1 MQKLLALLM
10 LATVL
15 LSVSACGDRPDDQAE
30 QFPPTVYDDIAGGSP
45 APDNNSAGD
54 APIPS
59 EQLRGSEKHDIP
71 ATPYDEMVENG
82 RDCSEVLIQL
92 AAVRSALDNTGKVIL
107 KDHMRHCM
115 VDAVA
120 AGDQDAIDDLCQAI
134 DKFMK

>member
-15 LSVSACGDRPDDQAE
+15 LSVSACGDRPDGQAE
-30 QFPPTVYDDIAGGSP
+30 QFPPTVYDGTAGGSP
-45 APDNNSAGD
+45 APDNNSAGE

-82 RDCSEVLIQL
+82 R
-92 AAVRSALDNTGKVIL
+92 VRDTDGIL
-107 KDHMRHCM
+107 SDGENP
-115 VDAVA
+115 
-120 AGDQDAIDDLCQAI
+120 GD
-134 DKFMK
+134 

>member
-45 APDNNSAGD
+45 APDNNSAGE

-82 RDCSEVLIQL
+82 RVRDTDGILSDGGESGRLIIPEQKCRGKENGENKKQTGQAGL
-92 AAVRSALDNTGKVIL
+92 FFYAFPAA
-107 KDHMRHCM
+107 
-115 VDAVA
+115 
-120 AGDQDAIDDLCQAI
+120 
-134 DKFMK
+134 

>member
-15 LSVSACGDRPDDQAE
+15 LSVSACGDRPDGQAE

-45 APDNNSAGD
+45 APDSNSAGE

-82 RDCSEVLIQL
+82 RVRDTDGILSDGENPGGSKSRSKNAGARRTAKTKNRPVKPVCFLYAL
-92 AAVRSALDNTGKVIL
+92 PAA
-107 KDHMRHCM
+107 
-115 VDAVA
+115 
-120 AGDQDAIDDLCQAI
+120 
-134 DKFMK
+134 

>member
-82 RDCSEVLIQL
+82 RVRDTDGILSDGDNPGAKMQGQGERRKQKTDRSSRSVFYMLSRQL
-92 AAVRSALDNTGKVIL
+92 
-107 KDHMRHCM
+107 
-115 VDAVA
+115 
-120 AGDQDAIDDLCQAI
+120 
-134 DKFMK
+134 DK

>member
-45 APDNNSAGD
+45 APDNNSAGE

-59 EQLRGSEKHDIP
+59 EQLRGSEK
-71 ATPYDEMVENG
+71 TPYDEMVENG
-82 RDCSEVLIQL
+82 R
-92 AAVRSALDNTGKVIL
+92 VRDTDGIL
-107 KDHMRHCM
+107 SD
-115 VDAVA
+115 
-120 AGDQDAIDDLCQAI
+120 GENPGG
-134 DKFMK
+134 

>member
-15 LSVSACGDRPDDQAE
+15 FSVSACGDRPDDQAE

-45 APDNNSAGD
+45 APDNNSAGE

-71 ATPYDEMVENG
+71 ATPYDEMVETGASGTRTAFSPTG
-82 RDCSEVLIQL
+82 RIRAADNPEAKMQRQGERRRQKTDRSGRSVFYMLSRQL
-92 AAVRSALDNTGKVIL
+92 
-107 KDHMRHCM
+107 
-115 VDAVA
+115 
-120 AGDQDAIDDLCQAI
+120 
-134 DKFMK
+134 DK

>member
-45 APDNNSAGD
+45 APDNNSA
-54 APIPS
+54 
-59 EQLRGSEKHDIP
+59 EQLRDSEKHDIP

-82 RDCSEVLIQL
+82 R
-92 AAVRSALDNTGKVIL
+92 VRDTDGIL
-107 KDHMRHCM
+107 SD
-115 VDAVA
+115 
-120 AGDQDAIDDLCQAI
+120 GENPGG
-134 DKFMK
+134 

>member
-59 EQLRGSEKHDIP
+59 EQLRGSE
-71 ATPYDEMVENG
+71 MVENG
-82 RDCSEVLIQL
+82 R
-92 AAVRSALDNTGKVIL
+92 VRDTDGIL
-107 KDHMRHCM
+107 SD
-115 VDAVA
+115 
-120 AGDQDAIDDLCQAI
+120 GENPGG
-134 DKFMK
+134 

>member
-45 APDNNSAGD
+45 APDNNSAGE

-59 EQLRGSEKHDIP
+59 EQLRAARSMTFPRLLMTRWWKTGASGTRTAFSP
-71 ATPYDEMVENG
+71 TG
-82 RDCSEVLIQL
+82 RIRAADNPGAKMQGQGKRRKQKTDRSGNCS
-92 AAVRSALDNTGKVIL
+92 
-107 KDHMRHCM
+107 
-115 VDAVA
+115 
-120 AGDQDAIDDLCQAI
+120 
-134 DKFMK
+134 